1 MTESKNKTRQ
11 MWRYFF
17 RLRRTKPL
25 TNSPSTAPNI
35 EAELPSTHPWYR
47 PTALKST
54 AVVLVAMLFSG
65 RAHGQFGLDTAAL
78 IAELSKMQS
87 LMNTYMA
94 KPLQTI
100 NQAEQTI
107 SKYEQDVM
115 YPIAAINQAK
125 SLVGQFEGQFS
136 QIKNMFHVNISSAT
150 LPQSQGLE
158 TALLSRNVGSMTS
171 VATQYQSVYGVV
183 MAQNTASPAM
193 RNMTDMTDAQAEDA
207 MKRAIA
213 LDAISDQELTM
224 ADQMGQQIAS
234 AAPGSAPILEAEAD
248 IWVVRANA
256 YTQSALSELMRTR
269 GIDLANQSMLKKM
282 GSANNTTNNNLIN
295 GSLTSK

>member
-1 MTESKNKTRQ
+1 MTEQKNKAREL
-11 MWRYFF
+11 WRAFF
-17 RLRRTKPL
+17 RKPRTESLK
-25 TNSPSTAPNI
+25 N
-35 EAELPSTHPWYR
+35 LPPAVPPTEVEPPHKHPWYR
-47 PTALKST
+47 PTLLKGV
-54 AVVLVAMLFSG
+54 AIVLVAAIFSNH
-65 RAHGQFGLDTAAL
+65 AHAQFGLDTAAL
-78 IAELSKMQS
+78 IAELSKLQS
-87 LMNTYMA
+87 MMNTYMA

-136 QIKNMFHVNISSAT
+136 QIKTMFHVNVSSAT

-158 TALLSRNVGSMTS
+158 SALLSRNVGSMSSVTS
-171 VATQYQSVYGVV
+171 QFQSVYGPV
-183 MAQNTASPAM
+183 MAQTAASPAM
-193 RNMTDMTDAQAEDA
+193 RNMTDMTDAQAQNA

-213 LDAISDQELTM
+213 IDAISDQELDM
-224 ADQMGQQIAS
+224 ADQIGQQITA

-256 YTQSALSELMRTR
+256 YTQSVLAELMRTR

-282 GSANNTTNNNLIN
+282 GSTNNTANSNLIN
-295 GSLTSK
+295 GSLTNK